1 MGIPKEPKS
10 VKLFIALLSRHE
22 GLFPLV
28 EKDLTPLFG
37 PADSTSGSLPWAVT
51 DYYEKEM
58 GAGLLRRFI
67 SFAPLISPESLAE
80 IKLRTQGLEQDYQWV
95 EGERKGRRVNIDPGY
110 LDAGKVVLASTKS
123 SPHRIY
129 LRSGIYGE
137 VTLLFQSGSFQP
149 FAYTYADYLWPQ
161 TLSFFVALRS
171 LYLGQL
177 NQQATG
183 KRQ

>member
-1 MGIPKEPKS
+1 MGIPKEPKP
-10 VKLFIALLSRHE
+10 VKLFIALLSRDE
-22 GLFPLV
+22 ELFPLV
-28 EKDLTPLFG
+28 EKDLTALFG
-37 PADSTSGSLPWAVT
+37 PADSNSDSLPWTVT

-80 IKLRTQGLEQDYQWV
+80 IKLRSQDLERDYQWA

-110 LDAGKVVLASTKS
+110 LDAGKVVLASTKNS
-123 SPHRIY
+123 VHRIY

-149 FAYTYADYLWPQ
+149 FAYTYSDYLWPE
-161 TLSFFVALRS
+161 TLSFFATLRS
-171 LYLGQL
+171 LYLRQL
-177 NQQATG
+177 KQDL
-183 KRQ
+183 